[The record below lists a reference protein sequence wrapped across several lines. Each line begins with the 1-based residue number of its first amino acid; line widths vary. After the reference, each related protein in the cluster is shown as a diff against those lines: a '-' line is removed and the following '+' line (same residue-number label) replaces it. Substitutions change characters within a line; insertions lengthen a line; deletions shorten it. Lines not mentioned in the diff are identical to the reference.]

1 MIGRNGTSTGR
12 RSSYTTTTTAQV
24 SVTRN
29 NAAWTA
35 DAVGIHYNTI
45 LSIASTSLGTRAQRL
60 VKTKGLGNVKLV
72 GSKQF
77 LRATEDAQ
85 D

>member
-1 MIGRNGTSTGR
+1 MVRPRGEDLRIPRLRQLRLVCSETKLLGWRT
-12 RSSYTTTTTAQV
+12 QLE
-24 SVTRN
+24 
-29 NAAWTA
+29 
-35 DAVGIHYNTI
+35 YNTI

-77 LRATEDAQ
+77 IRATEDAQ